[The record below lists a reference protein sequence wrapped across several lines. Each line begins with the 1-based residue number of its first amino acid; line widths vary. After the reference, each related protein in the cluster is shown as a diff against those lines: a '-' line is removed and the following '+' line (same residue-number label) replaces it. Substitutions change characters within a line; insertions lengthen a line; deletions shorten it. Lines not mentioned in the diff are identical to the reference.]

1 MSEQSLNRNTM
12 LPSRLL
18 GKCSRGISRC
28 LLGFLLGLALA
39 GATPLVHALSTDKD
53 KPIEVEADTAEL
65 DDVNNV
71 SVYTGNVVLT
81 QGSIRM
87 TGDKMTVY
95 NTENNELDT
104 LIMEGRPAT
113 YRQLPDDSD
122 VYDEAQALT
131 IKYFDLKDL
140 VILLGKAEVKQEGFF
155 MKGDRIDYDTQ
166 LSQVKAQAAARKGE
180 GPGAEKQDRVKVIL
194 KKKKE
199 TEETPA
205 PDAKQEPPATP
216 APDGQ

>member
-1 MSEQSLNRNTM
+1 MTLLNR
-12 LPSRLL
+12 LL
-18 GKCSRGISRC
+18 QKCGRDISRC
-28 LLGFLLGLALA
+28 TLGLLLGLALA
-39 GATPLVHALSTDKD
+39 GAAPLVHALSTDKD

-71 SVYTGNVVLT
+71 SVYTGHVILT

-87 TGDKMTVY
+87 TGEKMTVY
-95 NTENNELDT
+95 NTEKNELDT
-104 LIMEGRPAT
+104 LIMEGNPAT
-113 YRQLPDDSD
+113 YRQLPDNSN

-131 IKYFDLKDL
+131 IKYFDLKNL
-140 VILLGKAEVKQEGFF
+140 IILQGKAEVKQEGFF

-166 LSQVKAQAAARKGE
+166 LSQVKAQSAAKKGE
-180 GPGAEKQDRVKVIL
+180 GPEAEKQERVKVIL

-199 TEETPA
+199 TEVTPA
-205 PDAKQEPPATP
+205 PDAKQETPATP

>member
-1 MSEQSLNRNTM
+1 MPHNG
-12 LPSRLL
+12 LPGKNGKGLSRYSVGLLL
-18 GKCSRGISRC
+18 GM
-28 LLGFLLGLALA
+28 FLAWA
-39 GATPLVHALSTDKD
+39 APLVHALSTDKD

-65 DDVNNV
+65 DDAKNV
-71 SVYTGNVVLT
+71 SVYTGHVVLT

-95 NTENNELDT
+95 NTEKNELDT
-104 LIMEGRPAT
+104 LIMEGKPAT
-113 YRQLPDDSD
+113 YRQLPDDSN

-131 IKYFDLKDL
+131 IKYFDLKNL
-140 VILLGKAEVKQEGFF
+140 VILQGKAEVKQEGFF

-166 LSQVKAQAAARKGE
+166 MSQVKAQTTAKKGE
-180 GPGAEKQDRVKVIL
+180 GPEAEKQNRVKVIL
-194 KKKKE
+194 KKKKG

-205 PDAKQEPPATP
+205 PDATQEQPGTP

>member
-1 MSEQSLNRNTM
+1 MH
-12 LPSRLL
+12 
-18 GKCSRGISRC
+18 KC
-28 LLGFLLGLALA
+28 LLVLALLSA
-39 GATPLVHALSTDKD
+39 APLVHALSSDKD

-65 DDVNNV
+65 DDINNV
-71 SVYTGNVVLT
+71 SVYTGHVVLT

-95 NTENNELDT
+95 NTENDELDT

-113 YRQLPDDSD
+113 YRQLPDNSN

-131 IKYFDLKDL
+131 IKYFDLKNL
-140 VILLGKAEVKQEGFF
+140 VILLDKAEVRQEGFF

-166 LSQVKAQAAARKGE
+166 LSQVKAQTTAKKGA
-180 GPGAEKQDRVKVIL
+180 GPEAEKQDRVKVIL

-199 TEETPA
+199 TGEAPA
-205 PDAKQEPPATP
+205 PDTKQEPQGTP

>member
-1 MSEQSLNRNTM
+1 MPLNKLPRKRRKGFSLYPVG
-12 LPSRLL
+12 L
-18 GKCSRGISRC
+18 
-28 LLGFLLGLALA
+28 LLGLLLSCAA
-39 GATPLVHALSTDKD
+39 PLVHALSTDKD

-65 DDVNNV
+65 DDVKNV
-71 SVYTGNVVLT
+71 SVYTGHVVLT

-104 LIMEGRPAT
+104 LIMEGQPAT
-113 YRQLPDDSD
+113 YRQLPDNSN

-131 IKYFDLKDL
+131 IKYFDLKNV
-140 VILLGKAEVKQEGFF
+140 VILVGKAEVKQEGFF

-166 LSQVKAQAAARKGE
+166 LSQVKAQSAAKKGE
-180 GPGAEKQDRVKVIL
+180 GPEAEKQDRVKVIL

-199 TEETPA
+199 PGETSV
-205 PDAKQEPPATP
+205 PDTKQETPATP

>member
-1 MSEQSLNRNTM
+1 MMLLNR
-12 LPSRLL
+12 LL
-18 GKCSRGISRC
+18 QKCWRDISRC
-28 LLGFLLGLALA
+28 TLGLLLGLVLA
-39 GATPLVHALSTDKD
+39 GAAPLVHALSTDKD

-71 SVYTGNVVLT
+71 SVYTGHVILT

-95 NTENNELDT
+95 NTEKNELDT
-104 LIMEGRPAT
+104 LIMEGNPAT
-113 YRQLPDDSD
+113 YRQLPDNSN

-131 IKYFDLKDL
+131 IKYFDLKNL
-140 VILLGKAEVKQEGFF
+140 IILQGKAEVKQEGFF

-166 LSQVKAQAAARKGE
+166 LSQVKAQSAVKTGE
-180 GPGAEKQDRVKVIL
+180 GPEAEKQERVKVIL

-199 TEETPA
+199 AGETPA
-205 PDAKQEPPATP
+205 PDAEKETPATP